1 MPRVPKKPPPG
12 ARPRE
17 SGRAAL
23 VPPEAARRAEELR
36 QELARH
42 ERLYYVENR
51 PEITDAQFDVLLRE
65 LLALEEKYPEFARS
79 DSLTRRVGGRPA
91 ESFATVEHATPMLS
105 LENAYTWEEAEA
117 WLARA

>member
-65 LLALEEKYPEFARS
+65 LLALEEKYPELSRP
-79 DSLTRRVGGRPA
+79 DSL
-91 ESFATVEHATPMLS
+91 LS
-105 LENAYTWEEAEA
+105 GINTGIFHGLCREGPGII
-117 WLARA
+117 RQSS